1 MAKQRSRIDKD
12 RLADITSI
20 DKSIEEITGQKGK
33 SFSIADTKPPKER
46 TPGLTAKGRVK
57 LTTMIKPE
65 LRDMIQAVADN
76 NAISLADVLETI
88 LLEYFDIKQWPGQKG
103 WKITFFAR
111 DDVTAVL
118 AVNDIPKDPHAL
130 L

>member
-1 MAKQRSRIDKD
+1 MAKQQRSRIDKD
-12 RLADITSI
+12 RLADINDL

-33 SFSIADTKPPKER
+33 SFSLADTKPPKER

-57 LTTMIKPE
+57 LTTMIKPS

-88 LLEYFDIKQWPGQKG
+88 LLEYFDIK
-103 WKITFFAR
+103 
-111 DDVTAVL
+111 
-118 AVNDIPKDPHAL
+118 N
-130 L
+130 

>member
-1 MAKQRSRIDKD
+1 MAKQQRPKLDTS
-12 RLADITSI
+12 RLADLENLE
-20 DKSIEEITGQKGK
+20 KSVGEVTGQKGK
-33 SFSIADTKPPKER
+33 SFSLEDTKPPKER

-88 LLEYFDIKQWPGQKG
+88 LLEYFDIKK
-103 WKITFFAR
+103 
-111 DDVTAVL
+111 
-118 AVNDIPKDPHAL
+118 
-130 L
+130 

>member
-1 MAKQRSRIDKD
+1 MAKQQRPKLDTS
-12 RLADITSI
+12 RLADIENI
-20 DKSIEEITGQKGK
+20 EKSVGEITGQRTGK
-33 SFSIADTKPPKER
+33 TFSLADTKPPKER

-88 LLEYFDIKQWPGQKG
+88 LLEYFDLKK
-103 WKITFFAR
+103 
-111 DDVTAVL
+111 
-118 AVNDIPKDPHAL
+118 
-130 L
+130 